1 MHSPHAADSS
11 TSWLPE
17 GMGAAFCMGS
27 LERWGVHKPGLEG
40 KSPTTIP
47 SVGLLGSLWT
57 QSSGEPLCDPLA
69 RLRQSRSE
77 GCWWAVG
84 GIPPLVPTFLSSQA
98 CLHYTAWRRKADSRV
113 PDFRGSWGT
122 REEGGWSP
130 RQGQDGELSPS
141 LVSTSTWHLPC
152 PQNLWCFGDSTICTF
167 WSVHLG
173 ELIPSV

>member
-1 MHSPHAADSS
+1 MSFWSSLSVGMTEKAGMHSPHAADSS

-69 RLRQSRSE
+69 RLRQPRSE

-84 GIPPLVPTFLSSQA
+84 GIPPLVSTLLSSQA
-98 CLHYTAWRRKADSRV
+98 CLHYTAWRRKRPTSEFLTSEAPGERGKRV
-113 PDFRGSWGT
+113 
-122 REEGGWSP
+122 GGAPGRDRTES
-130 RQGQDGELSPS
+130 
-141 LVSTSTWHLPC
+141 
-152 PQNLWCFGDSTICTF
+152 
-167 WSVHLG
+167 
-173 ELIPSV
+173 